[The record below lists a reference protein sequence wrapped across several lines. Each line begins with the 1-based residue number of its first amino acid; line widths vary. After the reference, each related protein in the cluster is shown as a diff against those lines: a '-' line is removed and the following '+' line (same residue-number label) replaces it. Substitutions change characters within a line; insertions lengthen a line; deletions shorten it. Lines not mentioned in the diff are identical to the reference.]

1 MDCFSPFQDG
11 GKPLASICSYSKAR
25 ISVENL
31 TLHTYYSTENMLP
44 GKAGATIA
52 TSLPSTAQTTACSA
66 GDVLISNIRPYFKKI
81 VYCSQNCGC
90 SADVL
95 CFVPNM
101 PELSAFLYCT
111 LYADRFFDFMVAG
124 SKGTKM
130 PRGDKQ
136 QIMTYSVPNPDPA
149 TLERFNNIAHPILRQ
164 MDDNRFENSRL
175 AGIRDSLLPKLMS
188 GELDVSTLDL

>member
-1 MDCFSPFQDG
+1 MRVYAHTQKRGFLWRILLYIHITLQKTCFLVRLGRRLLQVCQIQ
-11 GKPLASICSYSKAR
+11 LR
-25 ISVENL
+25 RL
-31 TLHTYYSTENMLP
+31 R
-44 GKAGATIA
+44 
-52 TSLPSTAQTTACSA
+52 
-66 GDVLISNIRPYFKKI
+66 VLRGMFKKI

-95 CFVPNM
+95 CFVPNTT
-101 PELSAFLYCT
+101 ELSAFLYCT
-111 LYADRFFDFMVAG
+111 LFADRFFDYMVAG

-136 QIMTYSVPNPDPA
+136 QIMTYSVPNPDPPV
-149 TLERFNNIAHPILRQ
+149 LERFNNIAHPILQQ

-188 GELDVSTLDL
+188 GELDVSSLDL